1 MLNKT
6 NLLKKILKLF
16 FAFSILSILG
26 YLYFRFDPINNLLFP
41 KCPLYVSTGLYCPGC
56 GSQRAT
62 HALLHFDII
71 GIFKSNLLFLPAIL
85 LIVYHYAIQVIN
97 YVLKTHYT
105 SILDKSKAPL
115 VVLIIVLLFWI
126 LRNLPYDAFNFLAP

>member
-1 MLNKT
+1 MLNNT
-6 NLLKKILKLF
+6 NLVKKFLKLF
-16 FAFSILSILG
+16 FAFSILSILV

-71 GIFKSNLLFLPAIL
+71 GIFKSNLLFLPAML
-85 LIVYHYAIQVIN
+85 LVGYHL
-97 YVLKTHYT
+97 VLKTINYFIGTAYT
-105 SILDKSKAPL
+105 SFLDRSNAPL
-115 VVLIIVLLFWI
+115 IILAIVILYWI
-126 LRNLPYDAFNFLAP
+126 ARNLPYTFFDVLRP